1 MIEEVTHVR
10 TEQAAKYL
18 LQLCKHFAHKVEVT
32 QSDTHGEIR
41 FSCGTAV
48 LDAEPQTLHIRARA
62 ADEDGL
68 AETKAVVASHLLRF
82 AFREKI
88 EKLDWRTQG

>member
-1 MIEEVTHVR
+1 MIEEVTR
-10 TEQAAKYL
+10 FQTEQSGKYL

-48 LDAEPQTLHIRARA
+48 LDAEPEALRILARA
-62 ADEDGL
+62 TGEGEL
-68 AETKAVVASHLLRF
+68 AETKVVVESHLLRF

-88 EKLDWRTQG
+88 EKLDWRAQG